1 MEYITSKQNN
11 SLKHIRLLSK
21 RKYREEFGEYLL
33 EGLRLIKDSLE
44 WQLISSIYIKE
55 SLWEK
60 EHSLEELCQGIPY
73 YIVSDDA
80 WSGLALTENDQGIL
94 AIGKIKTHDLANF
107 LKKPIEKGSY
117 LLVDQIQ
124 EPGNLGALLR
134 SAVAAGVKAIFLT
147 NGSVDLY
154 NPKVVRS
161 AMSALHKVPIFTHL
175 SDEESVALMK
185 NMHTYALAPLGAKSY
200 TEVVYESPSLCVVGN
215 EGNGIRPSLLEEAEN
230 SVVIPMEHGMESLNL
245 TIAASIVLFKI
256 KECGEYGK

>member
-33 EGLRLIKDSLE
+33 EGKRLITDSLGL
-44 WQLISSIYIKE
+44 QLISSIYIRESIWQKE
-55 SLWEK
+55 AGLQALVE
-60 EHSLEELCQGIPY
+60 GIPHF
-73 YIVSDDA
+73 VVADEA

-94 AIGKIKTHDLANF
+94 AIGKMKQHAITEF
-107 LKKPIEKGSY
+107 LQEEVERGSY

-147 NGSVDLY
+147 KGSVDLY

-161 AMSALHKVPIFTHL
+161 AMSALHKVPIFTQL
-175 SDEESVALMK
+175 SDEETFALMQR
-185 NMHTYALAPLGAKSY
+185 MHTYALAPLGAKDY
-200 TEVVYESPSLCVVGN
+200 TEVVYEEPSLCIVGN
-215 EGNGIRPSLLEEAEN
+215 EGNGIRPILLDRAET
-230 SVVIPMEHGMESLNL
+230 SVVIPMEHDMESLNL
-245 TIAASIVLFKI
+245 TIAASIVLFKV
-256 KECGEYGK
+256 KEYAHGK